1 MKLGKVENKK
11 ALGIFEK
18 KTKDDLENKEIVN
31 FAAEYWINAILNS
44 GKDQIS
50 VQMGNGSILLSEK
63 ELEKFKKAFIS
74 YISKIFPNGDDSI
87 SLWTSNGEYFER
99 IGTDAYLRE
108 IMKNC
113 NLPIT
118 CLPCDLSM
126 WIYSDKIDVGDDYER
141 ETIYS
146 LQDKKVK

>member
-18 KTKDDLENKEIVN
+18 KIKDDLENKEIVN
-31 FAAEYWINAILNS
+31 FAAEYWANAILNS

-50 VQMGNGSILLSEK
+50 VQMGNGSITLSEK

-74 YISKIFPNGDDSI
+74 YILKIFPVGDNSI
-87 SLWTSNGEYFER
+87 TLWTSNGEYFDR
-99 IGTDAYLRE
+99 VGVDIYLKE
-108 IMKNC
+108 IMKNS
-113 NLPIT
+113 NLPLT
-118 CLPCDLSM
+118 CLPSDICM
-126 WIYSDKIDVGDDYER
+126 WIYPNKIDIEDEFQQ

-146 LQDKKVK
+146 SQSKKLK

>member
-31 FAAEYWINAILNS
+31 FAAEYWANAILNS

-50 VQMGNGSILLSEK
+50 VQMGNGSITLSEK

-74 YISKIFPNGDDSI
+74 YILKIFPVGDNSI
-87 SLWTSNGEYFER
+87 TLWTSNGEYFDR
-99 IGTDAYLRE
+99 VGVDIYLKE
-108 IMKNC
+108 IMKNS
-113 NLPIT
+113 NLPLT
-118 CLPCDLSM
+118 CLPSDICM
-126 WIYSDKIDVGDDYER
+126 WIYPNKIDIVDEFQQ
-141 ETIYS
+141 ETIYTS
-146 LQDKKVK
+146 QSKKLK

>member
-1 MKLGKVENKK
+1 MKIGKVENKK
-11 ALGIFEK
+11 ALGIFDIK
-18 KTKDDLENKEIVN
+18 QKADLENKEIVN

-50 VQMGNGSILLSEK
+50 VQMGNGFITLSEK

-74 YISKIFPNGDDSI
+74 YILKIFPVGDNSI
-87 SLWTSNGEYFER
+87 TLWTSNGEYFDR
-99 IGTDAYLRE
+99 VGVDSYLKE
-108 IMKNC
+108 IMKKS
-113 NLPIT
+113 NLPLT
-118 CLPCDLSM
+118 CLPSDICM